1 MRSNGTG
8 VRRLTRDGG
17 DSPAWSA
24 DGRKIAFS
32 SSRQEL
38 FHNEIY
44 VTNADGSSGERQL
57 THGAE
62 VDSDVLSWR

>member
-8 VRRLTRDGG
+8 VRRLTQDGG

-32 SSRQEL
+32 SSREEL
-38 FHNEIY
+38 FQYEIY
-44 VTNADGSSGERQL
+44 VMNADSSDQRKL
-57 THGAE
+57 TQGAE